1 MAAPG
6 HQEPNMQ
13 AELSIVDVQQAIA
26 ERIPDREAL
35 VFRDRRFTYAQW
47 NDRTRRLGNY
57 LRSLGLG
64 CHRPRGELQGWES
77 GQDHLALY
85 LYNGN
90 EYLEGMLGSYQAR
103 VAPFNVNYRY
113 VDDELV
119 YLLNDAGARA
129 IIYHASF
136 APHVAA
142 VRERVPALEHL
153 IQVADDSR
161 GPLLPGA
168 VDYEAALAA
177 AALPAADAH
186 DAPSPDDLYI
196 LYTGGTTGMP
206 KGVLWRQSDILFSAL
221 GGGAHTSLEGIV
233 EAAVGGGQ
241 RILPS
246 APFMHG
252 AGHWIA
258 FTALNGGHT
267 CVIQDRVDRLDPA
280 DIWRVCER
288 ELVSFLQIVGDA
300 FGRPLIDELDRVRA
314 AGGSGYDLSAL
325 QILLSG
331 GAPLNASLKT
341 RFLEHLPGLTVIDG
355 LGSSETGGQ
364 GAHISNRGTGA
375 ATGTFTPGPDNVIVD
390 ETLSRV
396 LEPGHEGMGWWAKRG
411 RVPLG
416 YLNDREKTQRT
427 FVTIGEAR
435 YAVPGDRAR
444 HLSDGTV
451 ELHGRD
457 SATINSGGEKIFAEE
472 VEHALKQHPAV
483 YDAVVAGRPSERWG
497 SEVVAVVQLRE
508 GARVS
513 EGELIEACGAHLAR
527 YKLPKAVV
535 FRDHIV
541 RSPSGKADYRWA
553 KAQAGAAARGA
564 VWEERP

>member
-1 MAAPG
+1 MRV
-6 HQEPNMQ
+6 
-13 AELSIVDVQQAIA
+13 ELNIA
-26 ERIPDREAL
+26 EVQEALAAALGEREAV
-35 VFRDRRFTYAQW
+35 VFRDRRFSYAQW
-47 NDRTRRLGNY
+47 HERTRRLGNY
-57 LRSLGLG
+57 LLSLGLG
-64 CHRPRGELQGWES
+64 CQRPRSALDDWQS

-90 EYLEGMLGSYQAR
+90 EYLEGMLGSYKAR

-113 VDDELV
+113 VDEELV
-119 YLLNDAGARA
+119 YLLNNARARA
-129 IIYHASF
+129 IVFHGEF
-136 APHVAA
+136 APRVLA
-142 VRERVPALEHL
+142 VRDQVPTLEHF
-153 IQVADDSR
+153 IQVEDDS
-161 GPLLPGA
+161 GQALIPGA
-168 VDYEAALAA
+168 VEYEAALAGSS
-177 AALPAADAH
+177 ADRP
-186 DAPSPDDLYI
+186 DADWSADDLYI

-221 GGGAHTSLEGIV
+221 GGAAHPSLEALV
-233 EAAVGGGQ
+233 EAARGGGM
-241 RILPS
+241 RMLPA

-267 CVIQDRVDRLDPA
+267 CIIQDEVKRLDPE
-280 DIWRVCER
+280 DVWGLCER
-288 ELVSFLQIVGDA
+288 ERVNFLQIVGDA
-300 FGRPLIDELDRVRA
+300 FARPLLDGLSRRR
-314 AGGSGYDLSAL
+314 YDLAAL
-325 QILLSG
+325 KILLSG

-341 RFLEHLPGLTVIDG
+341 QFLEHLPELTVVDG

-364 GAHISNRGTGA
+364 GSHLSNKASGATTGR
-375 ATGTFTPGPDNVIVD
+375 FTPGPDNVIVD

-396 LEPGHEGMGWWAKRG
+396 LEPGHDGMGWWAKRG

-416 YLNDREKTQRT
+416 YLDDQDKTRKT
-427 FVTIGEAR
+427 FVTIGGVR

-444 HLSDGTV
+444 HLADGSV

-472 VEHALKQHPAV
+472 VEHAVKQHPAV

-497 SEVVAVVQLRE
+497 SEVVAMV
-508 GARVS
+508 RVRDGMS
-513 EGELIEACGAHLAR
+513 VTEAELIESCGAHLAR

-535 FRDHIV
+535 FRDEIV

-553 KAQAGAAARGA
+553 KEQAASSREGSSGKASGQESR
-564 VWEERP
+564 